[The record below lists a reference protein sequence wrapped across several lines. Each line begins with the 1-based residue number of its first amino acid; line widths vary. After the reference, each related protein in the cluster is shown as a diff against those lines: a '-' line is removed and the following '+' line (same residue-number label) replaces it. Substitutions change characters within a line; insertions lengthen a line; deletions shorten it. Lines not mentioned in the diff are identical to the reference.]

1 VTVRNEGTQSLA
13 TGRTPASPRHIGRC
27 PCLVDEDELVGIEVD
42 LAVEPLLS
50 PFQDVWPFLLGG
62 IRGLFL
68 SVILRRWKKRDN
80 AEMLKMCPSAASD
93 IFNSSNVLSGLDTI
107 RARMRSACASIAR
120 ERRSPPCGLGVTA
133 PVSRAC
139 ATQRIALDTPT

>member
-1 VTVRNEGTQSLA
+1 MTDEVLIEGRRIVQLA
-13 TGRTPASPRHIGRC
+13 DH
-27 PCLVDEDELVGIEVD
+27 EVD
-42 LAVEPLLS
+42 LTVEPFLS
-50 PFQDVWPFLLGG
+50 PFQDVRPFLLGG
-62 IRGLFL
+62 VRGLFL

-80 AEMLKMCPSAASD
+80 AEMLKTCPSAASD
-93 IFNSSNVLSGLDTI
+93 TFNSSNVLSGLAII
-107 RARMRSACASIAR
+107 RARMRSACASIAC